1 MKIYILFISIS
12 IMAILSFFILSGFSN
27 SSNYIK
33 IGERAPLFELFDQN
47 GNLFSLEDY
56 NGKKMVIYFFPKAFT
71 PG

>member
-33 IGERAPLFELFDQN
+33 IGERAP
-47 GNLFSLEDY
+47 
-56 NGKKMVIYFFPKAFT
+56 
-71 PG
+71 